1 MILLCYRM
9 TGKGL
14 TRQKQEVKQIVF
26 DDYIQR
32 IPIQQT
38 IDKIHKK
45 IDVTLGEN
53 WICKL
58 RARIKQS
65 AKQEISKFREDRY
78 AYVQKYLDRIHAVE
92 QLEKKTWDLCNSTRD
107 EFMHLRC
114 ISELREPQVLLT
126 ELYQNLPLSKLQS
139 YLSSEYIDN

>member
-1 MILLCYRM
+1 M

-14 TRQKQEVKQIVF
+14 TRQKQEVKQIIF

-92 QLEKKTWDLCNSTRD
+92 QLEKKTWDLCNSTRY
-107 EFMHLRC
+107 EFLHLNVF
-114 ISELREPQVLLT
+114 L
-126 ELYQNLPLSKLQS
+126 NLGNFK
-139 YLSSEYIDN
+139 YC